1 MSLLST
7 RRKTRAFTLIELI
20 VVVVVL
26 GILATIAIVGYRAV
40 TDQTNQRSVEEAA
53 RSFDRKIN
61 TMASFGQDDDLSN
74 VNPRNS
80 NLLLDMLRGNVDPTL
95 DIEDIPDGD
104 VLTGALKA
112 STLRVLVW
120 NHDNASAGVDNWT
133 RLCFG
138 ASSSA
143 DCDAN
148 ESGLLGSGN
157 GDLPQYDDPAYF
169 TPEQLCFA
177 FRKNNATAYLGIS
190 DRANKKGVVSSDL
203 AVACADAIAL
213 APVIPS
219 EDYFNLGGAAAA
231 NDTSWG
237 PGATAAIAYAIGDV
251 GPGGGKI
258 FITPSTAGNST
269 GQYFEVAPVGVEVQ
283 RTWATGANQSLVVSG
298 ADALAI
304 GTGAQNTIDI
314 VAQSGNVAASSA
326 AVYCSELVSGGQS
339 DWFLPSKD
347 ELAQI
352 FINRVALGNDFSTYF
367 YWSSSEYTGVYGVGQ
382 FVWNQ
387 SFNSGGQGDYTK
399 NSTFYVRPVRS
410 F

>member
-7 RRKTRAFTLIELI
+7 RHKTRAFTLIELI
-20 VVVVVL
+20 VVIVVL

-53 RSFDRKIN
+53 RSFDRQIN

-80 NLLLDMLRGNVDPTL
+80 NLLLDMLRGNVDPSL

-104 VLTGALKA
+104 VLTADLKA

-120 NHDNASAGVDNWT
+120 NHDNPDAGVDNWT

-138 ASSSA
+138 AASA

-190 DRANKKGVVSSDL
+190 DRANKKGIVSSDI

-213 APVIPS
+213 APVAPS
-219 EDYFNLGGAAAA
+219 EDYYNLGGGAA

-283 RTWATGANQSLVVSG
+283 RTWATGFYQLFSAG
-298 ADALAI
+298 ASDTAI

-314 VAQSGNVAASSA
+314 DAQSGNVAATSA

-339 DWFLPSKD
+339 DWFLPSRD
-347 ELAQI
+347 ELNLMYTNLHI
-352 FINRVALGNDFSTYF
+352 LVPPLGGFSPGY
-367 YWSSSEYTGVYGVGQ
+367 YWSSSEYVGV
-382 FVWNQ
+382 FAWIQ
-387 SFNSGGQGDYTK
+387 SFDFGAQGDNYK
-399 NSTFYVRPVRS
+399 DSTLFVRPVRA

>member
-1 MSLLST
+1 MKI
-7 RRKTRAFTLIELI
+7 RKAFTLIELI
-20 VVVVVL
+20 VVIVVL

-40 TDQTNQRSVEEAA
+40 IDQTNQRSVEEAA
-53 RSFDRKIN
+53 RSFDRQLT

-148 ESGLLGSGN
+148 ESGLQGTAN

-213 APVIPS
+213 APVAPS
-219 EDYFNLGGAAAA
+219 EDYYNLGGGAA
-231 NDTSWG
+231 NDASWG

-269 GQYFEVAPVGVEVQ
+269 GKYFEVAPVGVEVQ
-283 RTWATGANQSLVVSG
+283 RTWATGANQSALVSG

-314 VAQSGNVAASSA
+314 VAQAGNVAASSA

-352 FINRVALGNDFSTYF
+352 FINRVALGNDFSTGT
-367 YWSSSEYTGVYGVGQ
+367 YWSSSEIDDMTAWSQIFDYGYQ
-382 FVWNQ
+382 FN
-387 SFNSGGQGDYTK
+387 DYK
-399 NSTFYVRPVRS
+399 GNAFYVRPVRS

>member
-7 RRKTRAFTLIELI
+7 RHKTRAFTLIELI
-20 VVVVVL
+20 VVIVVL

-53 RSFDRKIN
+53 RSFDRQIN

-138 ASSSA
+138 DTGGA

-213 APVIPS
+213 APVTPS
-219 EDYFNLGGAAAA
+219 EDYYNLGGGAA
-231 NDTSWG
+231 NDASWA
-237 PGATAAIAYAIGDV
+237 PGATAYAIGDI

-269 GQYFEVAPVGVEVQ
+269 GKYFEVAPVGVEVN
-283 RTWATGANQSLVVSG
+283 REWATEANRQVLVSG
-298 ADALAI
+298 ADGTAI
-304 GTGAQNTIDI
+304 GTGEQNTIDI
-314 VAQSGNVAASSA
+314 VNQSGNVTSA
-326 AVYCSELVSGGQS
+326 AVYCSDLTSGGYS

-347 ELAQI
+347 ELNQI
-352 FINRVALGNDFSTYF
+352 YVNKVALNTDLGTWSA
-367 YWSSSEYTGVYGVGQ
+367 YWSSSEWGFPGDPYAWYQ
-382 FVWNQ
+382 YFWNGYQ
-387 SFNSGGQGDYTK
+387 DPAGRKGNPIS
-399 NSTFYVRPVRS
+399 VRPVRS

>member
-1 MSLLST
+1 M
-7 RRKTRAFTLIELI
+7 
-20 VVVVVL
+20 VVVL

-53 RSFDRKIN
+53 RSFDRQIN

-80 NLLLDMLRGNVDPTL
+80 NLLLDMLRGNVDPSL
-95 DIEDIPDGD
+95 NIEDIPDGD

-213 APVIPS
+213 APVTPS
-219 EDYFNLGGAAAA
+219 EDYYNLGGGTA
-231 NDTSWG
+231 NDTSWA
-237 PGATAAIAYAIGDV
+237 PGATAYAIGDV

-269 GQYFEVAPVGVEVQ
+269 GKYFEVAPVGVEVQ
-283 RTWATGANQSLVVSG
+283 RTWATGFYQSLAVSG
-298 ADALAI
+298 ADGTEI

-314 VAQSGNVAASSA
+314 VAQAGNVAASSA
-326 AVYCSELVSGGQS
+326 AVYCSDLTSGGYS
-339 DWFLPSKD
+339 DWFLPSID
-347 ELAQI
+347 EI
-352 FINRVALGNDFSTYF
+352 NEMYVNRVALGNDFSTDRHL
-367 YWSSSEYTGVYGVGQ
+367 SSSEYAGDGAWLQGFYLGYQNDEFKPYGG
-382 FVWNQ
+382 
-387 SFNSGGQGDYTK
+387 
-399 NSTFYVRPVRS
+399 YVRPVRA

>member
-1 MSLLST
+1 MKI
-7 RRKTRAFTLIELI
+7 RKAFTLIELI
-20 VVVVVL
+20 VVIVVL

-40 TDQTNQRSVEEAA
+40 IDQTNQRSVEEAA
-53 RSFDRKIN
+53 RSFDRQLT
-61 TMASFGQDDDLSN
+61 TMASFGQEDDLSN

-138 ASSSA
+138 DTGGA

-213 APVIPS
+213 APVAPS
-219 EDYFNLGGAAAA
+219 EDYYNLGGGAA

-283 RTWATGANQSLVVSG
+283 RTWATGFYQLFSAG
-298 ADALAI
+298 ASDTAI

-314 VAQSGNVAASSA
+314 DAQSGNVAATSA

-347 ELAQI
+347 ELNQMWA
-352 FINRVALGNDFSTYF
+352 NTAALNTSFSTGL
-367 YWSSSEYTGVYGVGQ
+367 YWSSTEPDATWAWTQYFNTGTQNVY
-382 FVWNQ
+382 NK
-387 SFNSGGQGDYTK
+387 GGTY
-399 NSTFYVRPVRS
+399 YVRPVRS

>member
-1 MSLLST
+1 MKI
-7 RRKTRAFTLIELI
+7 RKAFTLIELI
-20 VVVVVL
+20 VVIVVL

-40 TDQTNQRSVEEAA
+40 IDQTNQRSVEEAA
-53 RSFDRKIN
+53 RSFDRQLT

-138 ASSSA
+138 ATSSA

-148 ESGLLGSGN
+148 EATLQGTAN

-213 APVIPS
+213 APVTPS
-219 EDYFNLGGAAAA
+219 EDYYNLGGGAA
-231 NDTSWG
+231 NDASWG

-269 GQYFEVAPVGVEVQ
+269 GQYFEVAPVGVEVLRQ
-283 RTWATGANQSLVVSG
+283 WATGGNWLVAVTGANG
-298 ADALAI
+298 IDI

-326 AVYCSELVSGGQS
+326 AVYCSELVYGGKS
-339 DWFLPSKD
+339 DWFMPSYS
-347 ELAQI
+347 ELEQI
-352 FINRVALGNDFSTYF
+352 YINRVALNTNFQTSEP
-367 YWSSSEYTGVYGVGQ
+367 YWSSTEDDPSAAYY
-382 FVWNQ
+382 Q
-387 SFNSGGQGDYTK
+387 SFVDGFQNASYKNYDYR
-399 NSTFYVRPVRS
+399 VRPVRS